1 MHNSEF
7 INPLDILPHLLWNG
21 EPYQLLSSSLFTL
34 PTWTMCFS
42 RAPVKIERR
51 CFKSK
56 FFVAL
61 LAASCQLL
69 LPVLWAVTHYI
80 LLVVSGFWS
89 VLLLSPDWDFTKT
102 IIMLLSLMAFYRELL
117 FMWSWCFEG
126 IGWVQHCFFS
136 SMNCIF
142 GKYRCSS
149 DSFKKVCLS
158 YMLAF

>member
-61 LAASCQLL
+61 LAAPVSSFCLFCGCYTLHPDSGIGILVSFIAQPWLRLYKNNNNVIVVNGFSQGVAFHVELMLL
-69 LPVLWAVTHYI
+69 RYR
-80 LLVVSGFWS
+80 
-89 VLLLSPDWDFTKT
+89 LSP
-102 IIMLLSLMAFYRELL
+102 ALL
-117 FMWSWCFEG
+117 FFLHELHIWK
-126 IGWVQHCFFS
+126 I
-136 SMNCIF
+136 
-142 GKYRCSS
+142 
-149 DSFKKVCLS
+149 
-158 YMLAF
+158 